1 MIERDPPYVVPTTPP
16 AWMPAPP
23 PCAQPQ
29 PCCCCERAKPC
40 AKPNLF
46 PPNLALDPDIDLE
59 PRKQLGVDKDAR
71 GAILAG
77 AAMVVFGEILSLF
90 YVTSQATTGSLV
102 SLVPVA
108 GPAIAVFHDK
118 PGPEWATPLL
128 VATWIQA
135 AGILV
140 MSVAAGYLDDP
151 PARARAEAKRK
162 INVGAATNGRD
173 GHVTLSVKF

>member
-1 MIERDPPYVVPTTPP
+1 
-16 AWMPAPP
+16 
-23 PCAQPQ
+23 
-29 PCCCCERAKPC
+29 
-40 AKPNLF
+40 LF
-46 PPNLALDPDIDLE
+46 PPVLPIDPDADLE
-59 PRKQLGVDKDAR
+59 PRRQLGVDKDAR

-77 AAMVVFGEILSLF
+77 AAMVAFGEILSLF
-90 YVTSQATTGSLV
+90 YVTSQATTGSLI

-108 GPAIAVFHDK
+108 VPAISVFHDK

-128 VATWIQA
+128 VSTWIEA

-151 PARARAEAKRK
+151 PAHARAEAKRK
-162 INVGAATNGRD
+162 ISVGAATNGRD